1 VVGHE
6 IKSRAETTIIENN
19 RIVDG
24 NSSASYS
31 IDLPNGGA
39 AFIENNV
46 IQQGQGS
53 QNAVIVSYAAE
64 TPLKPYANSEL
75 LVSGNT
81 ILNEKISPLA
91 VAIANRSTIVAE
103 VSDNDVYG
111 LTAQKIVTGPATE
124 IGNMILGAAPALD
137 TSHPW
142 NPSRWDSL
150 VAGRAGDDVL
160 AGTTAG
166 EVIVGAAGSDTLIG
180 GGGNDRLVGGF
191 GNDVLKGGAGADALV
206 GGPGQDHLTGGAGA
220 DAFVFGARCGRA
232 GSAHRYDCG
241 FPCGRG

>member
-1 VVGHE
+1 MVGHE

-103 VSDNDVYG
+103 VSDNDV
-111 LTAQKIVTGPATE
+111 
-124 IGNMILGAAPALD
+124 
-137 TSHPW
+137 
-142 NPSRWDSL
+142 
-150 VAGRAGDDVL
+150 
-160 AGTTAG
+160 
-166 EVIVGAAGSDTLIG
+166 
-180 GGGNDRLVGGF
+180 
-191 GNDVLKGGAGADALV
+191 
-206 GGPGQDHLTGGAGA
+206 
-220 DAFVFGARCGRA
+220 
-232 GSAHRYDCG
+232 
-241 FPCGRG
+241 